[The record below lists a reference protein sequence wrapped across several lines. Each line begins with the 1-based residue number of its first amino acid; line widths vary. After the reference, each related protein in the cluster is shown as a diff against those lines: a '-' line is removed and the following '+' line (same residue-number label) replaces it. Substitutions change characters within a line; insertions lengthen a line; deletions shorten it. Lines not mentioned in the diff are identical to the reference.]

1 MNLSETGIRTIGVMG
16 CGRGVGTSHLA
27 VELANYLTGVK
38 RKKTALLEW
47 NSHGDFQILERFA
60 GKSSRGHGAKQ
71 KKTSRNQNRN
81 GCFCIMEVD
90 YYKMADPAVLSQ
102 CLSRDYHYIIMDY
115 GEAAEKSLYECA
127 RCDIKILVGSLS
139 EWKVEAFLEVLEQTK
154 KRDKSWKIAVI
165 SGGEDTRKEI
175 EAMFRCRLLR
185 IPASVDA
192 FCITQEEITC
202 FETMLFGR

>member
-1 MNLSETGIRTIGVMG
+1 MG

-27 VELANYLTGVK
+27 VALANYLTGVK
-38 RKKTALLEW
+38 RKRTAVLEW

-60 GKSSRGHGAKQ
+60 EKNGRRHE
-71 KKTSRNQNRN
+71 KKTNRSQDRKE
-81 GCFCIMEVD
+81 CFRIMEVD
-90 YYKMADPAVLSQ
+90 YYKMADPVVLSE
-102 CLSRDYHYIIMDY
+102 CMSRDYQYIILDY

-127 RCDIKILVGSLS
+127 RCDRKILVGSLS
-139 EWKVEAFLEVLEQTK
+139 EWKVEAFLEILEQTK

-175 EAMFRCRLLR
+175 ESMFRCQLQR

-192 FCITQEEITC
+192 FRITQEEITC
-202 FETMLFGR
+202 FETLLFGR